1 MVNELSVLKEFAT
14 HINEKLNGKL
24 YLVGGAVR
32 DMILG
37 ITPKDYDLELFH
49 VHPMDFETY
58 LKYHN
63 YKFEFNTNAK
73 FPVYRVNIIK
83 EIPDD
88 LWVEVGFPR
97 VDNKTGPKHSDY
109 NCLVDPYLTVIQA
122 SFRRDFTINAV
133 YYNLLDDIY
142 ENNGYHA
149 DINNKILA
157 PVHEIKFK
165 EDALRIMRGFQ
176 LVSRFG
182 LYYDTVIETIDKDM
196 SDELFN
202 IDPSGIYAEFVK
214 GITKSTNIFAGL
226 SYLADL
232 ADNEHTFFDIIN
244 EMRNCK
250 QNLRHHAEGDVW
262 QHSKRVIEGALE
274 LAETDDEK
282 VLLFFAAFFHD
293 IGKMKTFKLKDGQ
306 PTSHGHDVEAD
317 DLVEKYGERFGLPKK
332 MIQQIIVLKHCH
344 MIGNDAKNKKLYF
357 MAEELAKVGLNFKIL
372 LKLMA
377 ADTYGSIKG
386 NLKDRLSSHSEFYSF
401 SERIKRL
408 GIELKPLKP
417 FISGN
422 DVLTRLGENKL
433 DGKVIGN
440 LLHEMKMLQY
450 NNRVESRSE
459 ALDFLDVR
467 INNILN
473 KSEATNG

>member
-1 MVNELSVLKEFAT
+1 MINELSVLKEFAT
-14 HINEKLNGKL
+14 HINTKLNGKL

-37 ITPKDYDLELFH
+37 IQPKDYDLELFH
-49 VHPMDFETY
+49 VHLNDFESFLTI
-58 LKYHN
+58 HN
-63 YKFEFNTNAK
+63 YEFKFNSDAK
-73 FPVYRVNIIK
+73 FPVYRINIVKNILD
-83 EIPDD
+83 DD
-88 LWVEVGFPR
+88 LWVEIGFPR

-109 NCLVDPYLTVIQA
+109 NCLVNPYLTVVQA
-122 SFRRDFTINAV
+122 SLRRDFTINAV
-133 YYNLLDDIY
+133 YYNLVDDIY

-182 LYYDTVIETIDKDM
+182 LSYGTVIETIDKDM
-196 SDELFN
+196 SNELFN

-226 SYLADL
+226 SYLTDL

-250 QNLRHHAEGDVW
+250 QNLRHHAEGSVW
-262 QHSKRVIEGALE
+262 QHTKRVIEGALE

-306 PTSHGHDVEAD
+306 PTAYGHDVESD
-317 DLVEKYGERFGLPKK
+317 DLVEKYGARFGLPKK

-357 MAEELAKVGLNFKIL
+357 MAEELNKAGLTFEIL

-377 ADTYGSIKG
+377 ADTYGSIKC
-386 NLKDRLSSHSEFYSF
+386 NLKSRMSSHSEFYTF
-401 SERIKRL
+401 MDRIKRL
-408 GIELKPLKP
+408 DIERKPLKP
-417 FISGN
+417 FITGN
-422 DVLTRLGENKL
+422 DILTIAHKL
-433 DGKVIGN
+433 DGKIVGN

-450 NNRVESRSE
+450 NNRVNNREE
-459 ALDFLDVR
+459 ALDFLNAR

-473 KSEATNG
+473 KSEVDNG